1 MTGLTK
7 KIALFTLASIAM
19 LGVGHAMHVNTV
31 AGVENSLLSFSSS
44 TYTTYITE
52 QESEKLIN
60 NVKVF
65 YNPVAEQITVN
76 FTLGQ
81 QNTVVVKVMDA
92 LGNEVLNLM
101 NGRLDAGLQS
111 LSFETDG
118 KLSTGFYFV
127 RVSSGT
133 ETVVK
138 RISVR

>member
-1 MTGLTK
+1 MTGLRK

-19 LGVGHAMHVNTV
+19 LSLGNAMHIHTVVGEANTV
-31 AGVENSLLSFSSS
+31 FDPVSNFTLHAIDQEN
-44 TYTTYITE
+44 
-52 QESEKLIN
+52 EKLIN

-65 YNPVAEQITVN
+65 YNPVAEQITLN
-76 FTLGQ
+76 FSLSQ
-81 QNTVVVKVMDA
+81 QNTVVIKVMDA

-111 LSFETDG
+111 LSFDTDG

>member
-1 MTGLTK
+1 ML
-7 KIALFTLASIAM
+7 SI
-19 LGVGHAMHVNTV
+19 GNAMHIHTVVEKTNT
-31 AGVENSLLSFSSS
+31 ASRSFSNF
-44 TYTTYITE
+44 TARVIG
-52 QESEKLIN
+52 QENEKLIN

-65 YNPVAEQITVN
+65 YNPVAEQITLN
-76 FTLGQ
+76 FALSQ
-81 QNTVVVKVMDA
+81 QNTVVIKVMDA

-101 NGRLDAGLQS
+101 NGRLDEGLQS
-111 LSFETDG
+111 LSFDTDG

>member
-1 MTGLTK
+1 MIGLRK

-19 LGVGHAMHVNTV
+19 LSVGKAMHVRAVSEKVHLVPHTFYK
-31 AGVENSLLSFSSS
+31 A
-44 TYTTYITE
+44 ITD

-65 YNPVAEQITVN
+65 YNPVAEQITLN

-81 QNTVVVKVMDA
+81 QNTVVIKVMDA

-111 LSFETDG
+111 LSFDTDG